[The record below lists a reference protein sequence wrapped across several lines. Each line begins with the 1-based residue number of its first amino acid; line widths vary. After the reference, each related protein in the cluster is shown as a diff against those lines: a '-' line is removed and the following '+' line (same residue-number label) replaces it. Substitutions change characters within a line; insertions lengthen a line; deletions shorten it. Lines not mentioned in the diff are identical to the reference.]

1 MEWTRSHRGQLICG
15 RLGPCLSPLLYLS
28 LHYGHLVRIALVGLG
43 NAGFTLHL
51 PALAGMPDHKV
62 VGAVDTDTTRRLR
75 ATQKFHIPVFDTFD
89 AMLTEGKPD
98 VVIVGTP
105 PATHE
110 DYCLRAIAAGAHVIC
125 EKPFVSSIAQADHVI
140 EAARIARRRVALNHD
155 FREMPIFRAV
165 RDAITRGETGGL
177 NFAQV
182 WQLMDLPPWAEPGW
196 RGQMLKRTLYEA
208 GVHLVDFLMALFGE
222 RPAAVQAWTSTCG
235 VRDDEETDA
244 VALVT
249 IEFSRGR
256 LAQVVQN
263 RLCKGETQYFEVRAE
278 TDRASLRASFGG
290 RARLTAGLF
299 RGTRPHIR
307 FEYGAAGLAWKE
319 VGSRRKHLARN
330 PRDPGMWATRFV
342 FERTL
347 AAFRDGTEPPA
358 SGEVG
363 RDVITVIAAAYHS
376 ADTGARLVIDDTL
389 IASLR
394 DVHLG

>member
-1 MEWTRSHRGQLICG
+1 MDGARARRGLLVRHHLPFSIPRHHRH
-15 RLGPCLSPLLYLS
+15 LL
-28 LHYGHLVRIALVGLG
+28 RIALVGLG
-43 NAGFTLHL
+43 SAGFTLHL

-62 VGAVDTDTTRRLR
+62 VGAVDPDAARRSR
-75 ATQKFHIPVFDTFD
+75 AAQKFSVPVFDTFD
-89 AMLTEGKPD
+89 AMLTEGKPE

-105 PATHE
+105 PGTHE

-125 EKPFVSSIAQADHVI
+125 EKPFVSSIAEADRVI
-140 EAARIARRRVALNHD
+140 AAARAARRRVALNHD
-155 FREMPIFRAV
+155 FREMPVFRAV
-165 RDAITRGETGGL
+165 RDAIASGETGGL

-196 RGQMLKRTLYEA
+196 RGQMLQRTLYEA
-208 GVHLVDFLMALFGE
+208 GVHLVDFLMSLFGE
-222 RPAAVQAWTSTCG
+222 RPVTVQASTSTCG
-235 VRDDEETDA
+235 VREGETDA

-249 IEFSRGR
+249 LEFSRGR

-263 RLCKGETQYFEVRAE
+263 RLCKGETQYFEVRAD

-290 RARLTAGLF
+290 RARLTTGLF
-299 RGTRPHIR
+299 RSTRPHLR

-319 VGSRRKHLARN
+319 VGPQRTHLARN
-330 PRDPGMWATRFV
+330 PRDPGMWATRFM
-342 FERTL
+342 FEHTL

-363 RDVITVIAAAYHS
+363 RDVITVIAAAYRS
-376 ADTGARLVIDDTL
+376 AATGTRVVIDDAL